1 MSYKMKGFSGFKSPL
16 KQDYKILTTDK
27 ELEDARKRM
36 NRSTDAV
43 EEIKNIG
50 KGVGIKKGEEYMATG
65 ADEAMIVINRQLKR
79 EALKKESKN
88 IGKSIKKGS

>member
-16 KQDYKILTTDK
+16 KQDYKILTTHK

-36 NRSTDAV
+36 NRRADAV

-50 KGVGIKKGEEYMATG
+50 KEKKKKDKIKEEVNKLKIKREKEREEEKIKKT
-65 ADEAMIVINRQLKR
+65 Q
-79 EALKKESKN
+79 
-88 IGKSIKKGS
+88 

>member
-50 KGVGIKKGEEYMATG
+50 K
-65 ADEAMIVINRQLKR
+65 
-79 EALKKESKN
+79 
-88 IGKSIKKGS
+88 